1 MSVFD
6 VFILSGLGVWLSYN
20 DVYTTD
26 DKRLL
31 RNQEFIMIV
40 NKQWETKE
48 IFPKSGV
55 YEKNQDQ

>member
-6 VFILSGLGVWLSYN
+6 VFILPGLGVWLSYN

-26 DKRLL
+26 DKRLF
-31 RNQEFIMIV
+31 RNQDLIIMV

-55 YEKNQDQ
+55 REKKQNQ